1 MRDSCQLFLF
11 RYILISLLGN
21 GRHEWPG
28 VALLVSVL
36 PSGFLD
42 GLARHTVSLRRS
54 LSCIAEQGACNYCP
68 PFLTYDVVY

>member
-1 MRDSCQLFLF
+1 M
-11 RYILISLLGN
+11 LGN
-21 GRHEWPG
+21 DNYEWPE

-42 GLARHTVSLRRS
+42 GFAGHTASLRRS
-54 LSCIAEQGACNYCP
+54 FSSLAECGACNFCP